1 LLADAVPV
9 SVIFKFLNAIFSFSF
24 FDKVNCYLSETAM
37 RLHSFFEQTKRTD
50 IKSTL
55 SALVERYISTTIIR
69 VPYMAKKA
77 RFLSNGWGYS
87 EE

>member
-1 LLADAVPV
+1 
-9 SVIFKFLNAIFSFSF
+9 
-24 FDKVNCYLSETAM
+24 M
-37 RLHSFFEQTKRTD
+37 RLHSFFEQTKRTV
-50 IKSTL
+50 IKSAL